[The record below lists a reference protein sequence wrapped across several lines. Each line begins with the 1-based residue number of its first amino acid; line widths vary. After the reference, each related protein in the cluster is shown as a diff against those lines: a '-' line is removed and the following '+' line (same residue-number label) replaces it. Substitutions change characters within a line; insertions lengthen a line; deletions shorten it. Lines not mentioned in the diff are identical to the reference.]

1 MAQDK
6 ALTQSARAYWVTSP
20 GQGELRTAP
29 LPAAEAGEARVRT
42 LYSGVSRGTEAL
54 VLAGRV
60 PASQYAAMR
69 APFQEGDFPGPV
81 KYGYCNVGLVE
92 AGPGELTGQAV
103 FCLYPHQDRYVVP
116 AAAVVP
122 LPAGLPPGRAVLA
135 ANMET
140 ALNGVWD
147 LTPGPGDRVAVI
159 GAGTVGC
166 LIARL
171 IGRIPGCR
179 VELVDVDAGKAAV
192 AAAMGV
198 RFATPDEAAGDV
210 DAVIHVSGAPAGLVT
225 ALRLAG
231 VEATVLEMSWYGD
244 SSVPL
249 PLGEAFHSRR
259 LIVKSSQVGMLP
271 ASRRSRWTY
280 RRRMEQALALL
291 AGDDACDALITG
303 ESRFEELPAVMAR
316 LAAEPAGV
324 LCHRIV
330 YP

>member
-6 ALTQSARAYWVTSP
+6 AKTHAARAYWVTTP
-20 GQGELRTAP
+20 GRGELRDGS
-29 LPAAEAGEARVRT
+29 LPEPRAGEVLVRT
-42 LYSGVSRGTEAL
+42 LYSGISRGTEAL

-60 PASQYAAMR
+60 PSSQHAAMR

-81 KYGYCNVGLVE
+81 KYGYCNVGRIE
-92 AGPGELTGQAV
+92 AGPADLIGQAI

-116 AAAVVP
+116 AEAVVP

-147 LTPGPGDRVAVI
+147 LMPGPGDRVAVI

-171 IGRIPGCR
+171 IGRIPGCH
-179 VELVDVDAGKAAV
+179 VELIDTDAGKARFAS
-192 AAAMGV
+192 AMGV
-198 RFATPDEAAGDV
+198 GFATPETAAGDA
-210 DAVIHVSGAPAGLVT
+210 DAVVHVSGAPAGLVT
-225 ALRLAG
+225 ALRLASF
-231 VEATVLEMSWYGD
+231 EATVLEMSWYGD
-244 SSVPL
+244 QRVPL

-259 LIVKSSQVGMLP
+259 LTVKSSQVGAVP
-271 ASRRSRWTY
+271 PGRRARWTY
-280 RRRMEQALALL
+280 RRRMQQALALL
-291 AGDDACDALITG
+291 AGDDAFDTLITG
-303 ESRFEELPAVMAR
+303 ESRFEELPATLAR
-316 LAAEPAGV
+316 LAAEPAGA